1 MAKKKAAPIVGFGG
15 NEDQLTVQ
23 KSLPLFALWRSELS
37 LSEFKILDSYLSRI
51 DSHHPEKRVVEF
63 DKGELE
69 GLLGV
74 QKINKRDLIQRLK
87 HLMGNVVE
95 VPDSSMKKGVRL
107 VTLFEEADAD
117 PDEQGLWR
125 IRLECTSKAMKYFF
139 NVENLGYL
147 RYKLRCITQL
157 SSRYSYIMFTY
168 IEHNRFRKAWDVD
181 LDELKAIL
189 DCDKEDLYREYRYF
203 NQRILKSTQKELN
216 EKTECRYTYA
226 PIKRG
231 RSVVA
236 IRFEVETLPALDV
249 GPVDPDQYTIDDLQ
263 RVDENRDGICEG
275 FSAPEF
281 ADFNED
287 QLRALKDLAWP
298 KMRQE
303 DVDRHNAVLGD
314 YKMACEYAVSDY
326 LRQRILTARIR
337 KPKNLYAYISK
348 MIINDKEG

>member
-1 MAKKKAAPIVGFGG
+1 MAKKKAATIVGFGG

-51 DSHHPEKRVVEF
+51 DSHHPERRVVEF

-69 GLLGV
+69 RLLGV

-87 HLMGNVVE
+87 HLMGSVVE
-95 VPDSSMKKGVRL
+95 IPDSSMKKGVRL

-117 PDEQGLWR
+117 PDEHGLWR
-125 IRLECTSKAMKYFF
+125 IRLECTSKAMRYFF

-181 LDELKAIL
+181 LDELKALL

-216 EKTECRYTYA
+216 EKTECHYTYA

-236 IRFEVETLPALDV
+236 IRFEVETLALDV
-249 GPVDPDQYTIDDLQ
+249 EPVDPDQYTIDDLQ
-263 RVDENRDGICEG
+263 RVDEDRDGICEG

-281 ADFNED
+281 ADFDED
-287 QLRALKDLAWP
+287 QLRVLKDLAWS
-298 KMRQE
+298 KTQE
-303 DVDRHNAVLGD
+303 GDVDRHNAVLGD
-314 YKMACEYAVSDY
+314 YKAACEYAVSDY
-326 LRQRILTARIR
+326 LRQRILMARIR

-348 MIINDKEG
+348 MIINDKDG